1 MKIIN
6 ITNNNEKINKNN
18 NSYSKIHKEARNIK
32 IGNYLGKFN
41 SYNGHSTN
49 INSPKKIS
57 EDKNIKNNNQNKMRK
72 IPLNRK
78 KNILNKE
85 NIKFNNSTNSRLTKN
100 IKNINENPVK
110 TPNKKFLINKSNKLN
125 INELKIKIN
134 KELLSIK
141 NSSQKEKNNLTKKSV
156 FQKKKLNQENKLK
169 INNDK
174 NIKENENK
182 IIKDKISNKNKN
194 IYKKIIPL
202 SSGEGR
208 NTNFLKIRKQNTK
221 EDDALAKKNTGII
234 EIKVG
239 SLSNSTRYSAN
250 NNHSLPIQKQE
261 EKNNSYINSNENITK
276 KYYSNHNFVNI
287 NLCKEKD
294 RSDVIYIE
302 DKFLK
307 KENSFPK
314 YKCNISIRNDENK
327 IKNSFENRLNR
338 KSYYSQ
344 NNTNKKNYIHN
355 FNNNI
360 IYRTYNSFEE
370 CKSNSVINGNRDD
383 NEKNKKINTYN
394 NQIKMYDIGKYEGI
408 ILNDKREINGIMI
421 YNNGSRYEGEW
432 KNDKRSGKGVFI
444 SSYYFNCE
452 NNIGFKYEGEFVNDK
467 FEGYGKALYT
477 NGDIYE
483 GEWKNNKQYGRG
495 TLTNIGGTKYVG
507 DWINGIFEG
516 NGIYYMNNGERYEGH
531 FSNNKY
537 NGYGKY
543 FKLNGDIIEGIFKD
557 DEPTLNSI
565 IYRNH

>member
-1 MKIIN
+1 M
-6 ITNNNEKINKNN
+6 
-18 NSYSKIHKEARNIK
+18 
-32 IGNYLGKFN
+32 
-41 SYNGHSTN
+41 
-49 INSPKKIS
+49 
-57 EDKNIKNNNQNKMRK
+57 
-72 IPLNRK
+72 
-78 KNILNKE
+78 
-85 NIKFNNSTNSRLTKN
+85 
-100 IKNINENPVK
+100 K

-134 KELLSIK
+134 KELLSI
-141 NSSQKEKNNLTKKSV
+141 NNRSQKEKNNLTKKSV

-383 NEKNKKINTYN
+383 NEKNKKINTYI
-394 NQIKMYDIGKYEGI
+394 NQIKMFDIGKYEGI

-432 KNDKRSGKGVFI
+432 KNDKRNGKGVFI

-557 DEPTLNSI
+557 DEATLNCI